1 MRRPVMP
8 DRRLVALVVVALAAS
23 VGRSQ
28 DPPAASEAGPDA
40 GIAATRSL
48 IVGPSGP
55 RKGEKPAL
63 YFNVQ
68 GPASRGDGRFSSF
81 GVLDFPRD
89 AVMGAAG
96 AGGAGVPGLSLVLT
110 QSIPPFARKGRV
122 TVWLAADSGSDEGQ
136 LRFAAGEDGPLGE
149 AGTSAFRCGTCDFAV
164 GETGQEDRI
173 PLSIPEERWRA
184 ITEGPEEGT
193 LRLFILPDDPG
204 VAATWFGTDQ
214 PRGARHPRLVVD

>member
-1 MRRPVMP
+1 MRSPVMP

-23 VGRSQ
+23 VSHSQ
-28 DPPAASEAGPDA
+28 DPPAASEAAPDA
-40 GIAATRSL
+40 GITASRSR

-55 RKGEKPAL
+55 REGDKPAL

-68 GPASRGDGRFSSF
+68 GPESRGDGRFSSF

-96 AGGAGVPGLSLVLT
+96 AGGPGVPGLSLVLT
-110 QSIPPFARKGRV
+110 QSIPPFARNGRV

-149 AGTSAFRCGTCDFAV
+149 AGTSAFRCGTCDFVV